1 MRFTSAG
8 EMILLNICSLASS
21 ELPQN
26 FSLKITLAPDFNL

>member
-8 EMILLNICSLASS
+8 EVILLNICSLVSS

-26 FSLKITLAPDFNL
+26 FSLKITLAPDFKL